1 MKTGQNKFENEIRQK
16 LNAREIEPSS
26 KAWDRLDAMLTVGE
40 EEKRK
45 YNYSWLYI
53 AAGFLGFI
61 LIATIFFRQ
70 GQKSPQ
76 IENKMVIE
84 EVHQPAP
91 QIEKGPIQIQ
101 PEVQSEVAESSQKS
115 IQPNQ
120 IQQNQR
126 VHYVKEK
133 ASYNPNASVSQASS
147 QSIAINQSQEVQSSS
162 INTQE
167 ILADAATSAN
177 QNHQKTK
184 VTVDANA
191 LLSQVDGELELSFRE
206 KVIKTVGKKYNNVKV
221 AVANRNQE

>member
-91 QIEKGPIQIQ
+91 
-101 PEVQSEVAESSQKS
+101 
-115 IQPNQ
+115 
-120 IQQNQR
+120 
-126 VHYVKEK
+126 
-133 ASYNPNASVSQASS
+133 
-147 QSIAINQSQEVQSSS
+147 
-162 INTQE
+162 
-167 ILADAATSAN
+167 
-177 QNHQKTK
+177 
-184 VTVDANA
+184 
-191 LLSQVDGELELSFRE
+191 
-206 KVIKTVGKKYNNVKV
+206 
-221 AVANRNQE
+221 

>member
-101 PEVQSEVAESSQKS
+101 PEVRSEVAESSQKS

>member
-1 MKTGQNKFENEIRQK
+1 
-16 LNAREIEPSS
+16 
-26 KAWDRLDAMLTVGE
+26 MLTVGE

-101 PEVQSEVAESSQKS
+101 PEVRSEVAESSQKS

>member
-1 MKTGQNKFENEIRQK
+1 
-16 LNAREIEPSS
+16 
-26 KAWDRLDAMLTVGE
+26 
-40 EEKRK
+40 

-147 QSIAINQSQEVQSSS
+147 QSIAVNQSQEVQSSS

>member
-147 QSIAINQSQEVQSSS
+147 QSIAVNQSQEVQSSS